1 LFIYPFNDNFI
12 AIPLII
18 YSIPDSDFNDCT
30 SVYGYSGPI
39 SNIVFDELPL
49 EEIKQ
54 FNEGLNSFFNERKI
68 VSSFIRLHPLFPL
81 QEIIFKN
88 FGEVLTLNKTVAIN
102 LNQPIDVQRSNYSK
116 SNKLHINKALKNGIT
131 IRRTSNLKDLD
142 RFIDIYYENMQRLSA
157 KRSYYFSKDHFHN
170 LMNVIDFK
178 SILFVAEKDGE
189 IIAGTIVT
197 ICNGIMQYH
206 LDGTKNEMLKFSPL
220 KLLFDSARIYA
231 NEMGCNYFHLGG
243 GHGGADDSLF
253 RFKTGFSK
261 DFYEY
266 KVWRKIVNMEAYNEL
281 TARKFSDK
289 IPSSD
294 YFPLYRL

>member
-1 LFIYPFNDNFI
+1 
-12 AIPLII
+12 
-18 YSIPDSDFNDCT
+18 
-30 SVYGYSGPI
+30 
-39 SNIVFDELPL
+39 
-49 EEIKQ
+49 
-54 FNEGLNSFFNERKI
+54 
-68 VSSFIRLHPLFPL
+68 
-81 QEIIFKN
+81 
-88 FGEVLTLNKTVAIN
+88 
-102 LNQPIDVQRSNYSK
+102 
-116 SNKLHINKALKNGIT
+116 LHINKALKNGIT
-131 IRRTSNLKDLD
+131 IRRTSHLKDLD

-170 LMNVIDFK
+170 FMNAIDFK

-206 LDGTKNEMLKFSPL
+206 LGGTKNEMLKFSPL
-220 KLLFDSARIYA
+220 KLLLDSARIYA